1 MNNRGY
7 KVLPANP
14 KQLEGIA
21 ALFKLNEKKKQENVI
36 IFIAED
42 ACGTPVG
49 RIVIIERSIP
59 SPLNGKR
66 WYVYDLFVSS
76 AHRRKGIATALVLKT
91 MEEAEKA
98 CVIFIYGSANASVE
112 ASYFWLKQGFSM
124 NAYGRKQD
132 DPAMPLFYGNYF
144 HMFSHCIRRKPL
156 LDRQRNDSVKAL
168 SNEKT
173 QRLIDEYMT
182 DSEKK
187 VYYMSKGDTL
197 SGFAICGKH
206 GEIMGAIIAFP
217 DSMQAPLESIRL
229 FVDVFVMEE
238 YRKKGVGRELICE
251 VCHFAKE
258 IGAIQLTNFSQTAEY
273 IGFWYEIGFDVFFWD
288 VNPNTGEY
296 STTAMLRIE

>member
-1 MNNRGY
+1 MFR
-7 KVLPANP
+7 KVSVISAL
-14 KQLEGIA
+14 IA
-21 ALFKLNEKKKQENVI
+21 GLC
-36 IFIAED
+36 IF
-42 ACGTPVG
+42 GG
-49 RIVIIERSIP
+49 
-59 SPLNGKR
+59 
-66 WYVYDLFVSS
+66 
-76 AHRRKGIATALVLKT
+76 
-91 MEEAEKA
+91 
-98 CVIFIYGSANASVE
+98 CVIDGSESGANATVE
-112 ASYFWLKQGFSM
+112 ASCFWLKQGFSM

-144 HMFSHCIRRKPL
+144 HMFSRCIRRKPL

-187 VYYMSKGDTL
+187 VYYMSKVDTL

-273 IGFWYEIGFDVFFWD
+273 IGFWYKIGFDVFFWD